1 VAIVAASR
9 MVLLTLLLLIGVDF
23 IFYRTKNKEQRQK
36 TKDKR
41 TRIKEQRAKTKDKRQ
56 KNQEKS
62 TKSKEQKAKSNDG
75 TIMVSECATELFFSD
90 TRITIQLSNM
100 N

>member
-1 VAIVAASR
+1 

-41 TRIKEQRAKTKDKRQ
+41 QKNQDKRTKNKDKRTRKKVQ
-56 KNQEKS
+56 RV
-62 TKSKEQKAKSNDG
+62 KSKKQKAKSNDG